1 MLRRITPALA
11 AATLLL
17 AACGGAA
24 APVADPREIVTQG
37 LEATAELTSVHLVL
51 SVDGTASISELG
63 GGEMSLN
70 GTRLEGDVD
79 IENRQGHL
87 TFAVPPLLGL
97 QGELI
102 QIGQDSYVK
111 TSMTGELWSKSEV
124 TESDPVAGAMD
135 PQEQLDA
142 IRAFL
147 DEEGV
152 ELEKLDDTECGD
164 RTCYQVRLTVP
175 AELIADAAEGAE
187 VDPAEFVGEEL
198 VLDLLFDREEMWLAG
213 VSTELSAESV
223 GELSLSLILSG
234 FNEPVEVEAPPADEV
249 TEGGMDGFPF

>member
-1 MLRRITPALA
+1 
-11 AATLLL
+11 L

-24 APVADPREIVTQG
+24 APAVADPREIVTQG
-37 LEATAELTSVHLVL
+37 LEATAELTSVHLLL

-79 IENRQGHL
+79 IENQQGHL

-97 QGELI
+97 QGEVI

-124 TESDPVAGAMD
+124 SESDPVAGAMD
-135 PQEQLDA
+135 PQEQLDE

-147 DEEGV
+147 DEDGV
-152 ELEKLDDTECGD
+152 ELEKLEDTECGE
-164 RTCYQVRLTVP
+164 RTCYQVRLTIP

-187 VDPAEFVGEEL
+187 VDPTEFLGETL
-198 VLDLLFDREEMWLAG
+198 VLDLLFDREEMWLSG
-213 VSTELSAESV
+213 MSTELSAESV
-223 GELSLSLILSG
+223 GELSLTLTLSA
-234 FNEPVEVEAPPADEV
+234 FNEPVEVEAPPEDEV
-249 TEGGMDGFPF
+249 TEGGMDGLPF